1 MSQSRSPVPLMG
13 AAFYLLAFVVAV
25 IYTLFT
31 RETFSGLPAV
41 MLAWPWIDYLPK
53 WHYAF
58 LIAVALNAIII
69 YIALALFVAIF
80 G

>member
-1 MSQSRSPVPLMG
+1 MSQLRSPVPAIGTTL
-13 AAFYLLAFVVAV
+13 YLLVFVGTA
-25 IYTLFT
+25 IYPYFS
-31 RETFSGLPAV
+31 RETFSGLLAV

-58 LIAVALNAIII
+58 LIAVALNAVII
-69 YIALALFVAIF
+69 YFALALFVAVF

>member
-1 MSQSRSPVPLMG
+1 MG
-13 AAFYLLAFVVAV
+13 AALYLLAFVCAV

-58 LIAVALNAIII
+58 LIAVALNAVII
-69 YIALALFVAIF
+69 YFALALFVAVF